1 MSIRCFTSFTANN
14 SSQTHKLGMSNRSE
28 INDNQIRSSMATPD
42 NYGSHAARLN
52 LDGYWLAI
60 ESGDY
65 LQIDFVRRALI
76 IEIWSQGAVQTSYWT
91 RNFTIAMSNDGV
103 NFVDYEE
110 SGVQKV

>member
-1 MSIRCFTSFTANN
+1 MSIRYFTSFTANN

-28 INDNQIRSSMATPD
+28 
-42 NYGSHAARLN
+42 N

-76 IEIWSQGAVQTSYWT
+76 MEIWSQGAVQTSYWT
-91 RNFTIAMSNDGV
+91 RNFTVAISNDGV